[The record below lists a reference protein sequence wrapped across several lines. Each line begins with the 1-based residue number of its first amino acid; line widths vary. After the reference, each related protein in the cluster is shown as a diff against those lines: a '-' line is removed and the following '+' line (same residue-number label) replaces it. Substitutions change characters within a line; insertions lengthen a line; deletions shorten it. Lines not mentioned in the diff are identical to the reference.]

1 MIRVRGFSVNLGDF
15 QLRDIDLDIERGEY
29 FVILGPTGAGK
40 TVLLEAM
47 AGLHPIESG
56 RIWMDGEDMTFA
68 RPEKRGIGFA
78 YQDYSLF
85 PHLSVR
91 DNIGYGLRRRGMGKD
106 EINARVLDLVSQLR
120 ISHLLGRSPKTLS
133 GGEAQRVA
141 LARAL
146 AIEPDVLFLDEPL
159 GALDPQI
166 REAMRRELR
175 LLHQRF
181 GTTTVH
187 VTHDFEEA
195 VSLGDRI
202 AVLGEGR
209 LMQVGT
215 PEQIFRQPKS
225 EFVARFALTRNIF
238 RTDIEDGPG
247 GNGVLALGAISI
259 TTTSEL
265 RGQRHACLRPEDIL
279 VSSEPLSS
287 SARNSFRAT
296 ISHVENKGSVV
307 YLTVSVP
314 PDFVC
319 LITHRSFEDMDLRE
333 GTQVFITFKASA
345 VHVF

>member
-1 MIRVRGFSVNLGDF
+1 MMRVRDFSVALGDF
-15 QLRDIDLDIERGEY
+15 LLQDIDLDIERGDY

-47 AGLHPIESG
+47 AGLHPVRTG
-56 RIWMDGEDMTFA
+56 RIWMDGKDVTFA
-68 RPEKRGIGFA
+68 SPEKRGIGFA

-91 DNIGYGLRRRGMGKD
+91 DNIGYGLKHRGRSQQ
-106 EINARVLDLVSQLR
+106 EIQAKVLDLALQLR
-120 ISHLLGRSPKTLS
+120 IAHLLERKPKTLS

-146 AIEPDVLFLDEPL
+146 AIEPRALFLDEPL
-159 GALDPQI
+159 GALDPEI
-166 REAMRRELR
+166 REVMRRELR

-181 GTTTVH
+181 ATTTIH

-215 PEQIFRQPKS
+215 PEQVFRQPKS

-238 RTDIEDGPG
+238 RARIEDSPG
-247 GNGVLALGAISI
+247 GDGVLALGDTRII
-259 TTTSEL
+259 TTSEL
-265 RGQRHACLRPEDIL
+265 RGERHACLRPEDIL
-279 VSSEPLSS
+279 VSAEPLVS

-296 ISHVENKGSVV
+296 ISEIEDRGSVV

-314 PDFVC
+314 PEFVC
-319 LITHRSFEDMDLRE
+319 VITRRSLEDMNLRE
-333 GTQVFITFKASA
+333 GTQVFVTFKASA